1 MGPLVHSHDNAIP
14 SPTHRT
20 GLLSLAWSRIWE
32 LINPQTEAEA
42 EIVADQIRLTRG
54 TSTASDLLLPVAA
67 GLVALACRN
76 WVDMTR
82 LLTWIG
88 SVAAICIVV
97 SMIGR
102 RLDPLLSDG
111 VDAVRHAAR
120 LRVGMI
126 TVFIAGW
133 CAMAIFLWVPGNA
146 TNHMFIEL
154 MLACSLAA
162 ASSMLAVH
170 PASVAAVLAMNGG
183 MLVLRPALSGE
194 PLDLTMAGLGVIFC
208 LLMTGQVRAVY
219 AMAKRARE
227 LEFERHAII
236 RDLKRAKANSDRE
249 RARASEAGRAKSR
262 FLSNLNHELRTPMNA
277 ILGFSELIKSKAFGD
292 MVDKYAEYAEIIHG
306 SGQHLLVLINDM
318 LDLAKIEGGKP
329 TLQETTF
336 AVAPLIRELVGQ
348 YQARAETAELML
360 ALALPPCLPQIDA
373 DERAVRHI
381 LDNLLSNAIKF
392 TPPHGHVTVSA
403 KVEHDGRMALM
414 IEDDGIGIEPED
426 QLQVFERFGRS
437 RADVTTSEN
446 GTGLGL
452 AIVKGFAEA
461 HDGEVTLE
469 SEPGIGT
476 RVTVYLP
483 AERVHAPLSLP
494 RLKAG

>member
-1 MGPLVHSHDNAIP
+1 
-14 SPTHRT
+14 
-20 GLLSLAWSRIWE
+20 
-32 LINPQTEAEA
+32 
-42 EIVADQIRLTRG
+42 
-54 TSTASDLLLPVAA
+54 
-67 GLVALACRN
+67 
-76 WVDMTR
+76 
-82 LLTWIG
+82 
-88 SVAAICIVV
+88 
-97 SMIGR
+97 
-102 RLDPLLSDG
+102 
-111 VDAVRHAAR
+111 
-120 LRVGMI
+120 
-126 TVFIAGW
+126 
-133 CAMAIFLWVPGNA
+133 
-146 TNHMFIEL
+146 
-154 MLACSLAA
+154 
-162 ASSMLAVH
+162 
-170 PASVAAVLAMNGG
+170 
-183 MLVLRPALSGE
+183 
-194 PLDLTMAGLGVIFC
+194 
-208 LLMTGQVRAVY
+208 
-219 AMAKRARE
+219 
-227 LEFERHAII
+227 
-236 RDLKRAKANSDRE
+236 
-249 RARASEAGRAKSR
+249 
-262 FLSNLNHELRTPMNA
+262 MNA

-483 AERVHAPLSLP
+483 TERVHAPLSLL